1 MADVRPFRGVRF
13 DPDRTGALGGVL
25 CPPFDEINAERRD
38 DLLGR
43 SAHNVV
49 RLESPRAEHDGA
61 DIYAQSAAQLKA
73 WLSEGVLAQDGQ
85 PAYYIMQEAYASEAG
100 PRQRV
105 GVFAAIHL
113 EEYERAIVLPHEYTR
128 RGPKEDRLAMM
139 EACGA
144 NFSPI
149 MAMYR
154 DPGGVGTLLWECIA
168 NREPDCTADAPNGVS
183 YRLWLLNDPGTVDRL
198 RDLFKPIP
206 IYIADGHHRYETAL
220 AYRDNVRGRERV
232 RLDSQ
237 ASEFVL
243 MCLDRVRRPRH
254 AAALLPP
261 RALRPFDGQALRAAG
276 TGLRPLHRRVAA
288 PGRDEPRAHGRV
300 PRQALGGPATA
311 SRPWASSSPRR
322 AASRCCRCGA
332 TSAPARCPT
341 RPRRRCSSARRG
353 CCTARCWTRSSAEAA
368 VTKRRSTSS
377 RSWTC
382 SSAGSREGDCQAA
395 FLVPPLDL
403 AVFESLVREGQRL
416 PPKTTYFLPKLPTGP
431 RHEPPHRR
439 RVAGQG
445 HSTPPKHRTRGP
457 DPRADSSGDSFQKSI
472 LSEAIRLR
480 KTNLSR
486 SGSLSVNES

>member
-13 DPDRTGALGGVL
+13 HPDRTGALGGVL

-38 DLLGR
+38 DLLAR

-85 PAYYIMQEAYASEAG
+85 PAYYVMQETYASEAG

-113 EEYERAIVLPHEYTR
+113 EEYERAVVLPHEYTR

-144 NFSPI
+144 NYSPI

-154 DPGGVGTLLWECIA
+154 DPGGVQTLLWECIA

-183 YRLWLLNDPGTVDRL
+183 YRLWLLNDPGAVERL

-243 MCLDRVRRPRH
+243 MCLVEFDDPGMQLHSFHRALSGLSTDKLSALQEQVYGLFTVESRPLGGMNLERMGEFLDNTWRTRNGKPALGLIEPEEGRLSVLSLRGNLGPGTLPHAPAPEMYQCEAWAAAQRRAGPGPRRQQRRPGAGR
-254 AAALLPP
+254 
-261 RALRPFDGQALRAAG
+261 LRP
-276 TGLRPLHRRVAA
+276 
-288 PGRDEPRAHGRV
+288 
-300 PRQALGGPATA
+300 
-311 SRPWASSSPRR
+311 
-322 AASRCCRCGA
+322 GA
-332 TSAPARCPT
+332 
-341 RPRRRCSSARRG
+341 
-353 CCTARCWTRSSAEAA
+353 
-368 VTKRRSTSS
+368 
-377 RSWTC
+377 
-382 SSAGSREGDCQAA
+382 
-395 FLVPPLDL
+395 
-403 AVFESLVREGQRL
+403 
-416 PPKTTYFLPKLPTGP
+416 
-431 RHEPPHRR
+431 
-439 RVAGQG
+439 
-445 HSTPPKHRTRGP
+445 
-457 DPRADSSGDSFQKSI
+457 
-472 LSEAIRLR
+472 
-480 KTNLSR
+480 
-486 SGSLSVNES
+486 

>member
-1 MADVRPFRGVRF
+1 MADVRPFCGVRF

-38 DLLGR
+38 DLLSR

-85 PAYYIMQEAYASEAG
+85 STYYVMQETYASEAG

-168 NREPDCTADAPNGVS
+168 NHEPDCTADAPNGVS
-183 YRLWLLNDPGTVDRL
+183 YRLWLLNDPETVNRL

-243 MCLDRVRRPRH
+243 MCLIEFDDPGMQLH
-254 AAALLPP
+254 SFH
-261 RALRPFDGQALRAAG
+261 RALSGLSTDKLSALQEQVY
-276 TGLRPLHRRVAA
+276 GLFTVESRPLGGMNLERMDEFLNNTWRTRNGKPALGLIEPEEGRLSVLSLRGNLGPGTLPHA
-288 PGRDEPRAHGRV
+288 PAPEMYQCEAWLLHSAVLDPVLGGSSGDQAQVDFVPELDVLLGRV
-300 PRQALGGPATA
+300 ER
-311 SRPWASSSPRR
+311 
-322 AASRCCRCGA
+322 
-332 TSAPARCPT
+332 
-341 RPRRRCSSARRG
+341 
-353 CCTARCWTRSSAEAA
+353 
-368 VTKRRSTSS
+368 
-377 RSWTC
+377 
-382 SSAGSREGDCQAA
+382 GDCQAA

-416 PPKTTYFLPKLPTGP
+416 PPKTTYFLPKLPTGL
-431 RHEPPHRR
+431 
-439 RVAGQG
+439 VMNLL
-445 HSTPPKHRTRGP
+445 T
-457 DPRADSSGDSFQKSI
+457 GD
-472 LSEAIRLR
+472 
-480 KTNLSR
+480 
-486 SGSLSVNES
+486 V